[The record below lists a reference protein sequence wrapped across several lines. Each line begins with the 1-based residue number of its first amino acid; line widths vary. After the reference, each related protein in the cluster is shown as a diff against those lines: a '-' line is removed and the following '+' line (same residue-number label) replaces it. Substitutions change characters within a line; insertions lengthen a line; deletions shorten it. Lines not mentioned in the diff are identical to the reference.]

1 MFKVLIKND
10 PKTNDKNLDE
20 IMKLKNK
27 RKELEKQ
34 TQKME
39 KEMQKLNEK
48 LVGKNPQKTKE
59 IEQAINVL
67 KQEHNRSKKIY
78 QTFRGEKLFD
88 KISKLFAKAKKKHEE
103 NIFLKIKAIFFS
115 EKERISKVI

>member
-1 MFKVLIKND
+1 
-10 PKTNDKNLDE
+10 
-20 IMKLKNK
+20 
-27 RKELEKQ
+27 
-34 TQKME
+34 ME